1 MDVGRRRLDARVRP
15 LIEESVRASE
25 ASVTVASM
33 FEMTESALVAASVDV
48 VWGDLTDAPR
58 LAEWIWPPRFETT
71 AIVEPRELGRWEVRS
86 DVAELAVLGRV
97 LEARPPTRLRLE
109 WRWEGEEHATD
120 AELTLEGAADA
131 ATRVTVRHAGFLS
144 AEERESHIEG
154 WSNCLQR
161 LVDRY
166 GGAPGEHL

>member
-1 MDVGRRRLDARVRP
+1 M
-15 LIEESVRASE
+15 RASV
-25 ASVTVASM
+25 ASATVAGM
-33 FEMTESALVAASVDV
+33 FEMTESALVAASVDA
-48 VWGDLTDAPR
+48 VWSDVTDASR
-58 LAEWIWPPRFETT
+58 LAEWIWPPRFDTV
-71 AIVEPRELGRWEVRS
+71 AVVEPRPQGRWEVRS

-97 LEARPPTRLRLE
+97 LSLEAPMRLRLE

-120 AELTLEGAADA
+120 AELTLESAADA
-131 ATRVTVRHAGFLS
+131 ATRLTVRHTGFLS

>member
-1 MDVGRRRLDARVRP
+1 
-15 LIEESVRASE
+15 
-25 ASVTVASM
+25 M
-33 FEMTESALVAASVDV
+33 FEMTESALVAASVDD
-48 VWGDLTDAPR
+48 VWNDLTDDAR

-71 AIVEPRELGRWEVRS
+71 AVVEPTELGRWSVRS
-86 DVAELAVLGRV
+86 TVADLAVDGRI
-97 LEARPPTRLRLE
+97 LAIEPPASLRLE

-120 AELTLEGAADA
+120 AELTLEQAADA
-131 ATRVTVRHAGFLS
+131 STRISVRHTGFLS

-166 GGAPGEHL
+166 GGVGSFG